1 MDDSEGNEHDN
12 QFGKNLF
19 NCRQPHEHIHLKENK
34 QVLQCNKF
42 KNAFCKKKLKLI
54 ENLRIKPLS
63 CFMHNIN
70 ITVVLL
76 STNNQSFA

>member
-12 QFGKNLF
+12 QFGNNLL

-54 ENLRIKPLS
+54 
-63 CFMHNIN
+63 
-70 ITVVLL
+70 
-76 STNNQSFA
+76 